1 MTAHSAPSDGTYF
14 DRLCAQVTS
23 CISDVGYPVTH
34 QLWVEIMA
42 ESARNPELQ
51 KTYLSSDTIMR
62 ESIAGI
68 IKEGIAAGEF
78 RRDLSLEEI
87 TIILFAFID
96 GLIARKAINPSFSF
110 CRDLPM
116 FFELMSKLLK

>member
-1 MTAHSAPSDGTYF
+1 MA
-14 DRLCAQVTS
+14 S

-51 KTYLSSDTIMR
+51 KTYTSSDTIMR
-62 ESIAGI
+62 QSIAGI

-78 RRDLSLEEI
+78 RQDMNLEEI

-96 GLIARKAINPSFSF
+96 GLIARKAINASFSF
-110 CRDLPM
+110 SRDLPS
-116 FFELMSKLLK
+116 FPELITKLLK